1 MKPEKSIRRLLNS
14 SGLFVA
20 SILLFLSAASRLQ
33 GNVENVKRAE
43 KTISFEIVID
53 KPDII
58 PDGDG
63 RVRIRLD
70 GYGTFSPPGAAEVPG
85 RIFNIAVPES
95 GDVSFSAAVL
105 ERDDLGDIRLARKM
119 GSRLVKGKENTDL
132 TETYLP
138 KRDPW
143 EKKGLLPVV
152 SACREEFFGRVRVLP
167 VRVSPVEKRAGG
179 YSIARKILIKVN
191 FRSESTLLGFNGPQK
206 TSLSKAWRDIYERVL
221 INPADAV
228 LFAKEPDR
236 IKIQNLPN
244 GDSRAVKLSIPETGL
259 YILEADRLASS
270 AGGGPFASNQ
280 FALKRYYYDES
291 EPDLTREVDIPMR
304 IIKGDESSENYFEAD
319 DKLIF
324 HAAGIRDDPA
334 AGDINAAFTDT
345 HIVWLREGEAGVTM
359 TGGGGL
365 SPASGPPEPYFNSEI
380 NVRKDT
386 YYHKHIKAGAV
397 DFYFVSSP
405 GLNDISVPFYCSHP
419 HDNGTFSLTARM
431 RGYETNGIK
440 LLDFKIS
447 NSSHTALIGSGDLID
462 NNQETFIF
470 ESIPSS
476 LLVDGDNQL
485 IVEYNKEYGCMVN
498 DFSVEYPA
506 GFIAG
511 EDVLQFNLSGTGG
524 TKSVEIEGFDSSSGY
539 LIDITD
545 ESNISFDTLGA
556 ELFSG
561 PGGDGKYTLSLE
573 LPSDIDRRYIALGE
587 NGGNL
592 IPEESIELDSP
603 SSLRG
608 EVGPFNTLVISHS
621 DFLPPSSSA
630 LTSHVRWREDQGYRI
645 LTADV
650 QDIYDEFNGG
660 LPSCVAVKRF
670 IKYGFIHWGVEFVM
684 LVGDAS
690 EDHKRLY
697 LGDSPD
703 TQGSPPD
710 YVPSYT
716 FSMRMDSPGYQDEVI
731 ATDKY
736 YSFLDDGASP
746 VGGMQGEQETVIDAL
761 SGEVSDIRMPA
772 VAYPDVFIGRLP
784 VGSDIEAAGVF
795 SKLKRYEDPT
805 LENSWRKNVIL
816 FADDAWSG
824 PASSYVYRSS
834 EEAFASS
841 MDSVSAGI
849 ERTFPGGVNVE
860 KLYLSKWTE
869 DITNFDEARDSTRKY
884 FTPYL
889 IDRLNAGSLFFGFQ
903 GHAGRDNLTHEFGFS
918 MRVMYRD
925 VNDLFSYKNSIFLGM
940 GCHISEFARLKE
952 YSQSGVSGPGGDCI
966 SEQMI
971 LKVTS
976 GAAAAYASTAYE
988 DLRKNN
994 ELCENIFDV
1003 VFSDPPTDTV
1013 PPLNEET
1020 RARWILGELVT
1031 AAEIAHINRTSYGL
1045 EQTNRHVLFGDP
1057 MMNIDSGPPL
1067 MNLEIDYGKGWK
1079 EVGGDTLNP
1088 VNPGNRWDFRFTAR
1102 DLTALGGVK
1111 LTVEGSDWTDS
1122 LVVTPLEDI
1131 SLTYARSYDAR
1142 LDSFSVGLE
1151 DESVVFRVLSPGG
1164 NEAGRR
1170 DFFIG
1175 TVLKLY
1181 YIRNGVEVE
1190 VLPAAEA
1197 PSEGDFRLK
1206 ADFPVSVVTSPEVRL
1221 DDSEYNDIVWD
1232 ETGEDSTVW
1241 TGDFNVSFAGGNHS
1255 ITVVSGEFSKD
1266 YLFTVSGG
1274 ELAVE
1279 TFNFPNPFT
1288 SGTNITFLINGSA
1301 DSGKIEI
1308 YNVSG
1313 ILMERLE
1320 IPSDRLSSPS
1330 NSSVYW
1336 DGTDRAGSRVANGT
1350 YVYVVTIKKSGKSV
1364 SRKGKIVKME

>member
-1 MKPEKSIRRLLNS
+1 M
-14 SGLFVA
+14 
-20 SILLFLSAASRLQ
+20 
-33 GNVENVKRAE
+33 
-43 KTISFEIVID
+43 
-53 KPDII
+53 
-58 PDGDG
+58 
-63 RVRIRLD
+63 
-70 GYGTFSPPGAAEVPG
+70 
-85 RIFNIAVPES
+85 
-95 GDVSFSAAVL
+95 
-105 ERDDLGDIRLARKM
+105 
-119 GSRLVKGKENTDL
+119 
-132 TETYLP
+132 
-138 KRDPW
+138 
-143 EKKGLLPVV
+143 
-152 SACREEFFGRVRVLP
+152 
-167 VRVSPVEKRAGG
+167 EKREGG

-191 FRSESTLLGFNGPQK
+191 FSNESGSSDFNGPQK
-206 TSLSKAWRDIYERVL
+206 TSWSKARSDIYERVL

-228 LFAKEPDR
+228 LFAKEPER
-236 IKIQNLPN
+236 IKIQNLPP
-244 GDSRAVKLSIPETGL
+244 GDGRAVKLYIPETGL
-259 YILEADRLASS
+259 YILEADRLVDA
-270 AGGGPFASNQ
+270 AGGGPFTSNQ

-291 EPDLTREVDIPMR
+291 EPDLTREVDIPTR
-304 IIKGDESSENYFEAD
+304 IIKGEESSENYFEAD

-324 HAAGIRDDPA
+324 HARGIRDDSA
-334 AGDINAAFTDT
+334 AGDIDAAFTDT
-345 HIVWLREGEAGVTM
+345 HLVWLREGVAGVTM

-386 YYHKHIKAGAV
+386 YYQKHIKAGTE
-397 DFYFVSSP
+397 DFYFVAGP
-405 GLNDISVPFYCSHP
+405 GLNNITVPFYCSHP
-419 HDNGTFSLTARM
+419 HDNGTFRLTARM

-447 NSSHTALIGSGDLID
+447 NSSHTALIGSGDIID

-476 LLVDGDNQL
+476 LLVDGGNQL

-506 GFIAG
+506 GFIAA
-511 EDVLQFNLSGTGG
+511 EDMLQFNLPGNGG

-545 ESNISFDTLGA
+545 ESNPTFDTLGTG
-556 ELFSG
+556 LFSG

-573 LPSDIDRRYIALGE
+573 LLSDIDRSYIALGE
-587 NGGNL
+587 NGGKL
-592 IPEESIELDSP
+592 IPEESINLDSP

-608 EVGPFNTLVISHS
+608 ETGPFNTLVISHA
-621 DFLPPSSSA
+621 DFLPPFSSA
-630 LTSHVRWREDQGYRI
+630 LTSYVQWREDQGYRI

-660 LPSCVAVKRF
+660 LPSCTALKRF

-697 LGDSPD
+697 LGEPSD
-703 TQGSPPD
+703 TRGSPPD

-736 YSFLDDGASP
+736 YSFLDEGAAP
-746 VGGMQGEQETVIDAL
+746 VGGGIIREQEEVIDAL
-761 SGEVSDIRMPA
+761 SGGATDITMPA
-772 VAYPDVFIGRLP
+772 VAYPDVFVGRLP

-795 SKLKRYEDPT
+795 SKLKRYENPPAP
-805 LENSWRKNVIL
+805 ENAWRKRVIL
-816 FADDAWSG
+816 FADDARSG
-824 PASSYVYRSS
+824 PIGSYEYRPS

-841 MDSVSAGI
+841 MDSVSDGI
-849 ERTFPGGVNVE
+849 ERAFPGGVNVE

-869 DITNFDEARDSTRKY
+869 DITDRGTAIDSTRKY

-889 IDRLNAGSLFFGFQ
+889 IDRLNEGSLFFAFQ
-903 GHAGRDNLTHEFGFS
+903 GHARRDNLTTESGFS
-918 MRVMYRD
+918 MFSGYRD
-925 VNDLFSYKNSIFLGM
+925 VNDLYSYKNSIFLGM
-940 GCHISEFARLKE
+940 GCHISEFALLKE
-952 YSQSGVSGPGGDCI
+952 YNQSGVSGPGGDCI

-994 ELCENIFDV
+994 ELCENIFDI

-1013 PPLNEET
+1013 PPLNEDS

-1031 AAEIAHINRTSYGL
+1031 ASEIAHINRTSYGL

-1067 MNLEIDYGKGWK
+1067 MNLEIDYGEGWK
-1079 EVGGDTLNP
+1079 EVDGDTLNP

-1102 DLTALGGVK
+1102 DLTALGGVE
-1111 LTVEGSDWTDS
+1111 LTVEGADWTDS
-1122 LVVTPLEDI
+1122 LIVTPLEDS

-1142 LDSFSVGLE
+1142 LEGFPVGLE
-1151 DESVVFRVLSPGG
+1151 DQSVVFRVLSPGG
-1164 NEAGRR
+1164 GEAGRR

-1181 YIRNGVEVE
+1181 YLRNGTEVE

-1197 PSEGDFRLK
+1197 PSEGYFRLK
-1206 ADFPVSVVTSPEVRL
+1206 VDFPVSVDNPPKVRL
-1221 DDSEYNDIVWD
+1221 DDSEYNDIDWD
-1232 ETGEDSTVW
+1232 ETGEDSTLW

-1255 ITVVSGEFSKD
+1255 ITVVSGEFSKN

-1279 TFNFPNPFT
+1279 TFNFPNPFS

-1301 DSGKIEI
+1301 DSGMIEI

-1313 ILMERLE
+1313 ILMERLD
-1320 IPSDRLSSPS
+1320 IPPERLSGAS

-1336 DGTDRAGSRVANGT
+1336 DGTDRAGNRVANGT

-1364 SRKGKIVKME
+1364 SRKDKIVKME